1 MSKSRFLVTMAI
13 FVVWGSTLAGSA
25 AAYTYYPPTHDLKSC
40 EKNYRTYLSRGLHRA
55 LATTG
60 GRSFCA
66 QDTSYGAGWNKDTV
80 KAAIDDAMYGC
91 RYAAKKN
98 KHSGACKII
107 EAK

>member
-1 MSKSRFLVTMAI
+1 MSKSRLLVTMAI

-25 AAYTYYPPTHDLKSC
+25 AAAYRYYPPTQDHRSC
-40 EKNYRTYLSRGLHRA
+40 QEKYRSYLSGGLHRA

-66 QDTSYGAGWNKDTV
+66 PNTSYGAAVHHDTV

-91 RYAAKKN
+91 RYAGKKN
-98 KHSGACKII
+98 KTPGAC
-107 EAK
+107 